1 MTDTLAEY
9 KLLYFVPFR
18 LHRIL
23 HLLENS
29 VVVKGSKQKDLQV
42 SLIILVYVRESVFKS
57 MLECDFVI

>member
-1 MTDTLAEY
+1 MQV
-9 KLLYFVPFR
+9 YFTPFR

-42 SLIILVYVRESVFKS
+42 SLVILV
-57 MLECDFVI
+57 

>member
-1 MTDTLAEY
+1 MY
-9 KLLYFVPFR
+9 YLYLFR

-42 SLIILVYVRESVFKS
+42 SLSLFEEGREFLKFIGMRLCNVIIVDLF
-57 MLECDFVI
+57 